1 MKKIRVH
8 ISQIRNHLYAK
19 IPDILVQN
27 LNIGS
32 GDDIEIT
39 IHEKKN
45 DKQESLWRIHPEDIN
60 SIKFNIGEE
69 VHTMNMY
76 NRIYIPENYRFFF
89 PLEDNGFILITKIGN
104 IKTSLSSNG
113 YISKGLRQWFSL
125 NGPLMPGDGFEIKL
139 VEETNEYFYE
149 LIYNKMEKKHG

>member
-8 ISQIRNHLYAK
+8 VSQIRNHLYAK
-19 IPDILVQN
+19 IPDILVKT
-27 LNIGS
+27 LNISS

-39 IHEKKN
+39 FHEKIIN
-45 DKQESLWRIHPEDIN
+45 QQEDLWKIHPVDI
-60 SIKFNIGEE
+60 STIQFKISQE

-76 NRIYIPENYRFFF
+76 NRIYIPENYRFLF
-89 PLEDNGFILITKIGN
+89 PVEENEFILVTEIGN

-125 NGPLMPGDGFEIKL
+125 NGPLMPGDEFEMNLIEDK
-139 VEETNEYFYE
+139 NEYCYE
-149 LIYNKMEKKHG
+149 LIYNKMEQNL

>member
-8 ISQIRNHLYAK
+8 VSQIRNHLYAK
-19 IPDILVQN
+19 IPDILVKA
-27 LNIGS
+27 LNISS

-39 IHEKKN
+39 FHEKIIN
-45 DKQESLWRIHPEDIN
+45 QQEDLWKIHPVDI
-60 SIKFNIGEE
+60 STIQFKISQE

-89 PLEDNGFILITKIGN
+89 PVEENEFILVTEIGN

-125 NGPLMPGDGFEIKL
+125 NGPLMPGDEFEMNLIEDK
-139 VEETNEYFYE
+139 NEYCYE
-149 LIYNKMEKKHG
+149 LIYNKMEKNL

>member
-19 IPDILVQN
+19 IPDILVQS
-27 LNIGS
+27 LNISS

-39 IHEKKN
+39 IHEKKI
-45 DKQESLWRIHPEDIN
+45 DKQESLWKIHPEDIN
-60 SIKFNIGEE
+60 FIKFNIGEE

-89 PLEDNGFILITKIGN
+89 PIEDNEFILITKIGN

-125 NGPLMPGDGFEIKL
+125 NGPLMPGDEFEIKL
-139 VEETNEYFYE
+139 VEEANEYFYE

>member
-19 IPDILVQN
+19 IPDVLVRS

-39 IHEKKN
+39 IHEKKD
-45 DKQESLWRIHPEDIN
+45 DKQESLWKIHPEDIN

-89 PLEDNGFILITKIGN
+89 PIEDNEFILITKIGN
-104 IKTSLSSNG
+104 IKTSLSANG

-125 NGPLMPGDGFEIKL
+125 NGPLMPGDEFEIKL